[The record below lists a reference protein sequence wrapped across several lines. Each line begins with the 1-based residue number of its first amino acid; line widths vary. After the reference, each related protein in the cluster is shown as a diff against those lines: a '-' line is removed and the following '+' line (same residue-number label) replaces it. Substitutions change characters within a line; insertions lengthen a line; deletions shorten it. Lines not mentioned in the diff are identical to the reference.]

1 MRKRS
6 NRRGA
11 LMRPNNGVFG
21 RTPSLPRGSA
31 AAPAADPVIV
41 AEGVSVRYRVPQERV
56 GSFKEFAIRRI
67 QGRIGYREFWAL
79 RDVDL
84 RVASGEILGIIGLN
98 GAGKTTLLKVVARV
112 LRPTTGRVRVTG
124 RLAPMLDLGA
134 GFHPELSGR
143 ENVFL
148 NGALLGHSEDDIRLH
163 FDEILDFAELGEFI
177 EAPLRTYSSGMVA
190 RLGFAVAT
198 TWRPDILILDEV
210 LAVGDEAFQQKCRA
224 RLEGF
229 RASGSTVLFV
239 SHSGVAIRAMCRQA
253 LWLDHGR
260 VQAIGPAEEVIERY
274 HEVAGVAP

>member
-1 MRKRS
+1 M
-6 NRRGA
+6 A
-11 LMRPNNGVFG
+11 FFE
-21 RTPSLPRGSA
+21 RTPSLPSG
-31 AAPAADPVIV
+31 PAADPVIV
-41 AEGVSVRYRVPQERV
+41 AEGVSVRYRVPQERI

-67 QGRIGYREFWAL
+67 QGRLGYREFWAL

-84 RVASGEILGIIGLN
+84 RVASGEILGIIGRN

-148 NGALLGHSEDDIRLH
+148 NGALLGHGEDDIRRH
-163 FDEILDFAELGEFI
+163 FDEILDFAELGDFI
-177 EAPLRTYSSGMVA
+177 ETPLRTYSSGMVA

-239 SHSGVAIRAMCRQA
+239 SHSGTAIRAMCRQA

-260 VQAIGPAEEVIERY
+260 VQAIGPAEEVTERY
-274 HEVAGVAP
+274 HEVTGVAP